1 MAAPGYYRTLIRTGV
16 VGVVAV
22 ATWQWHRE
30 RAAASTSHLRALL
43 QRPQSLRPR
52 GELAS
57 TSATASL
64 ANTASLIKSQISA
77 DSLPLLVVGP
87 SNTGK
92 VCCAILSRVLD
103 LCSSAHAL
111 THCCCRTDR
120 CHLSGDRRSPSRCV
134 FVRQRS
140 RPITTVCECVGGG
153 YWSNAGDP
161 SHERRGREYVASL
174 EGANFADYCNTK
186 LLGSLD
192 VCPVQSLAA
201 SLGYAHLIGG
211 SAYLGSAHM
220 EPRAL
225 FSPAHVGCFT
235 APSKSLARTMELLK
249 QELTNTASSRGAKPV
264 IVIDDL
270 QGLLASPKDRR
281 MWLADWRSRLTHSLT
296 HSRKHQHMSS
306 SFCDRW
312 CTSARTASCAMWYS
326 HRLIPS
332 LEYPLSQVQQGLRT
346 RHCLL
351 NCCSSS

>member
-1 MAAPGYYRTLIRTGV
+1 MWLRSRAPTLPTT
-16 VGVVAV
+16 
-22 ATWQWHRE
+22 ATPSCSV
-30 RAAASTSHLRALL
+30 ASTCVPSKASQLRSDM
-43 QRPQSLRPR
+43 RTSLV
-52 GELAS
+52 E
-57 TSATASL
+57 
-64 ANTASLIKSQISA
+64 
-77 DSLPLLVVGP
+77 V
-87 SNTGK
+87 
-92 VCCAILSRVLD
+92 RVL
-103 LCSSAHAL
+103 A
-111 THCCCRTDR
+111 
-120 CHLSGDRRSPSRCV
+120 P
-134 FVRQRS
+134 
-140 RPITTVCECVGGG
+140 
-153 YWSNAGDP
+153 
-161 SHERRGREYVASL
+161 
-174 EGANFADYCNTK
+174 
-186 LLGSLD
+186 
-192 VCPVQSLAA
+192 
-201 SLGYAHLIGG
+201 
-211 SAYLGSAHM
+211 AHM

-225 FSPAHVGCFT
+225 FSPAHVGCCFA

-249 QELTNTASSRGAKPV
+249 QELTNTANSRGAKPV